1 MKQFAIKRCIFYEC
15 GYDTYS
21 RQNLSTL
28 KSVIAHMNDYWIS
41 KQFLSLVT
49 TIRMMKEIIFIIFF
63 INSSFQANID
73 ESEYPSPRLIILGA
87 TGVGKS
93 TLANVLIGRDKH
105 CEVLYI
111 IFWNISRERFQFNEN
126 YKMPLIL
133 FFVGFKQLFQSWRW
147 CWSSNL

>member
-1 MKQFAIKRCIFYEC
+1 MITEFRKQFWPLVSRIK
-15 GYDTYS
+15 
-21 RQNLSTL
+21 
-28 KSVIAHMNDYWIS
+28 
-41 KQFLSLVT
+41 
-49 TIRMMKEIIFIIFF
+49 MMKEIIFIIFF

-111 IFWNISRERFQFNEN
+111 IF
-126 YKMPLIL
+126 
-133 FFVGFKQLFQSWRW
+133 
-147 CWSSNL
+147 

>member
-1 MKQFAIKRCIFYEC
+1 MNG

-28 KSVIAHMNDYWIS
+28 KSVIAHFHDCWIS
-41 KQFLSLVT
+41 KQFWPLVSR
-49 TIRMMKEIIFIIFF
+49 IKMMKEIIFIIFF

-111 IFWNISRERFQFNEN
+111 IFWNISRERFQL
-126 YKMPLIL
+126 MPLIL

-147 CWSSNL
+147 CWSSNLSNKCQRRKISWKW